1 MGVSQSLISGIF
13 IFLKFSSVPGT
24 FSIGESRSFRIP
36 KVSFADGLVVAVKS
50 LAEFCERVLSVLPKS
65 RI

>member
-36 KVSFADGLVVAVKS
+36 KVSFADGLV
-50 LAEFCERVLSVLPKS
+50 R
-65 RI
+65 